1 LIIHQIKMSS
11 FEVIGVVLGVWPVVL
26 NALSVFTATKDGR
39 GARLLLNELRT
50 EELVYREFVKQL
62 LASDVS
68 EADLLQL
75 SDGKRPNLDL
85 WKDKALN
92 CTLERRLGDKSE
104 FVLKTL
110 EEMKNILEGLN
121 EKLGANV
128 TVVV

>member
-1 LIIHQIKMSS
+1 MARS
-11 FEVIGVVLGVWPVVL
+11 FECSLCVHGY
-26 NALSVFTATKDGR
+26 KDGR

-50 EELVYREFVKQL
+50 EELVYRDFVKQL
-62 LASDVS
+62 LASDVL